1 MHMTAVNSFTPKQ
14 LSAAQYVLAL
24 HQPEDRVAVL
34 VRNRARAQTI
44 QRILLAEDIASPR
57 FQDWLKEQNN
67 AGADVFLG
75 MNPLRANSFARTKE
89 SVREIRHVYLDLDED
104 APASLRAIR
113 TDGNTPV
120 PTFVLDTSPEKN
132 QVVWRV
138 DGLDREQ
145 AESLLRSLA
154 NQFQADTAATDI
166 ARVLRVP
173 GFTNHKYNAAFVVRA
188 IQQSDAIYHR
198 PADCPPDIAANPKRI
213 GPTPSVPSL
222 VATTQSKSS
231 SGSPTTG
238 PTTKQT
244 RFTMRNIQSKKLRRI
259 LIDTTNAMLPKH
271 RRISISVRNFDLTK
285 PSLRKLKIRV
295 STEGKTSVFD
305 PMVVWNQNRY
315 RRNGYGDESTRQEI
329 NVSQIRTMWFCIR
342 KRLSVHRPL
351 SGRCTGPEQKGQ
363 TYSDNRKH
371 RAVHPSPS

>member
-1 MHMTAVNSFTPKQ
+1 MTAVNSFTPKQ

-44 QRILLAEDIASPR
+44 QRILLAEDIANLR

-154 NQFQADTAATDI
+154 NQFQADIAATDI
-166 ARVLRVP
+166 ARVLRMP

-188 IQQSDAIYHR
+188 IQQSDAIYHPR
-198 PADCPPDIAANPKRI
+198 DFTIHED
-213 GPTPSVPSL
+213 
-222 VATTQSKSS
+222 
-231 SGSPTTG
+231 SPEA
-238 PTTKQT
+238 P
-244 RFTMRNIQSKKLRRI
+244 R
-259 LIDTTNAMLPKH
+259 
-271 RRISISVRNFDLTK
+271 
-285 PSLRKLKIRV
+285 
-295 STEGKTSVFD
+295 
-305 PMVVWNQNRY
+305 
-315 RRNGYGDESTRQEI
+315 
-329 NVSQIRTMWFCIR
+329 
-342 KRLSVHRPL
+342 RLSDGHSPPRRLPSGHRSQSEADWAYAKRAL
-351 SGRCTGPEQKGQ
+351 ARGDNPEQIIQRIADYRSDDKADPLYYARHTVEKAQADSHRDWQRDASQ
-363 TYSDNRKH
+363 TLQDFNQRTEFRPH
-371 RAVHPSPS
+371 EAVAEKAEDQGIDRR